1 MTPREIGEL
10 LRDRLGDAMGQ
21 WKENSVGSEYFRTS
35 GSSLELSDASKLLDL
50 AFLLRDDPD
59 LDFNSLQL
67 ISSLDNADGT
77 LSLVYNLESTRKR
90 HLLAVKATVL
100 AENAVVPS
108 VSSVWLHANWHER
121 EAWDMMGIRF
131 SGHPDHRRILLDDDW
146 PGHPLRKDFVEPEF
160 YHGMK
165 VGY

>member
-1 MTPREIGEL
+1 MTPRQMGEL

-21 WKENSVGSEYFRTS
+21 WRENSVGSEYFRSS
-35 GSSLELSDASKLLDL
+35 GSTLELADPSRLLDV
-50 AFLLRDDPD
+50 AFLLRDDPE
-59 LDFNSLQL
+59 LDFNSLL
-67 ISSLDNADGT
+67 LLSSLDNADGT

-90 HLLAVKATVL
+90 HLLTVKLTVPVS
-100 AENAVVPS
+100 NAVVAS
-108 VSSVWLHANWHER
+108 VTSVWYHANWHER
-121 EAWDMMGIRF
+121 EAWDMMGITF

-165 VGY
+165 VGN